1 MFIDVEETCNLFSSG
16 SAKLLQLWCM
26 YGEVLLFKMQVLRR
40 WCKFCNW
47 VIALSIAGISSNET

>member
-1 MFIDVEETCNLFSSG
+1 VSIYILDIQILLVNMFIDVEETCNLFSSG

-40 WCKFCNW
+40 WC
-47 VIALSIAGISSNET
+47 